1 MELKIYVMVE
11 TSHFHPMLV
20 HFPIAL
26 VTFGYI
32 AEVGSLIIKKE
43 LYLSKISLYLLV
55 FGTLSAIAA
64 YLTGQ
69 LFTADMSGAAKDVRS
84 WHETFAGISMGFLVV
99 TASIR
104 SYYCYKGDCN
114 KFKWVTF
121 TLYSMAT
128 IAVSIT
134 GYLGGTLV
142 YSYMMPL

>member
-1 MELKIYVMVE
+1 MIE

-32 AEVGSLIIKKE
+32 AELGSLVIKKE

-69 LFTADMSGAAKDVRS
+69 IFTADMSGAAEDVRN
-84 WHETFAGISMGFLVV
+84 WHEIFAGITMGLLIV
-99 TASIR
+99 TATIR
-104 SYYCYKGDCN
+104 SYYCLKGDCN
-114 KFKWVTF
+114 KFKWFTF
-121 TLYSMAT
+121 TLYSVAT
-128 IAVSIT
+128 ITVSIT
-134 GYLGGTLV
+134 GFLGGTLV
-142 YSYMMPL
+142 YNYMMPL

>member
-1 MELKIYVMVE
+1 MIE

-69 LFTADMSGAAKDVRS
+69 LFTADMSGAAEEIRS
-84 WHETFAGISMGFLVV
+84 WHETFAGISMGLLII
-99 TASIR
+99 TAAIR
-104 SYYCYKGDCN
+104 SYYCYKENCN
-114 KFKWVTF
+114 KYKLFTF
-121 TLYSMAT
+121 TLYSVAT